1 MSIWFKKDWDIE
13 KLNQFAAN
21 TMNELIGIKF
31 IEVGENYIKAT
42 MPVDNR
48 TRQAYGILHG
58 GASATLAETIGSVA
72 SIMVVDRDQ
81 FYCVGVEINANHLR
95 SVKEGFVIATAI
107 PLHLGLSSHVWDIKM
122 IDRNEKLVCVSRL
135 TVFVKKSLRINEETQ
150 PPLVH
155 PV

>member
-31 IEVGENYIKAT
+31 IDVGENYLKAT

-58 GASATLAETIGSVA
+58 GASATLAETVGSVA

-107 PLHLGLSSHVWDIKM
+107 PLHLGLSSHVWDIK
-122 IDRNEKLVCVSRL
+122 IVDKNEKLVCVSRL
-135 TVFVKKSLRINEETQ
+135 TVFVKKK
-150 PPLVH
+150 PPN
-155 PV
+155 

>member
-31 IEVGENYIKAT
+31 IEVGENYLKAT

-107 PLHLGLSSHVWDIKM
+107 PLHLGLSSHVWDIKI

-135 TVFVKKSLRINEETQ
+135 TVFVKKKPSN
-150 PPLVH
+150 
-155 PV
+155 